1 MNKLLTTIIVV
12 LIITA
17 IVLGNVMVCGVVK
30 SSAWCQLWPH
40 LTLSKIVQF
49 IQSSGYWGIGVSIGI
64 MMIHSFI
71 PFPAEFVAIANGM
84 VYGAFWGTVIT
95 WVGAMFGAFLA
106 FGLAR
111 KLGRRFVHRIL
122 TQGNSQKVDGWVENY
137 GRLTLFISRLIP
149 VIAFNLINYVAGLTK
164 ISWWTFA
171 WTTGLGILPMTI
183 LMVVLG
189 SEITTLQWRI
199 WVLVIAAVLILW
211 FIVLRFIR
219 HYRAKLP

>member
-1 MNKLLTTIIVV
+1 MNKLITTIIVI

-17 IVLGNVMVCGVVK
+17 IILGNVMVCGVVK
-30 SSAWCQLWPH
+30 SSAWCQWWPH

-84 VYGAFWGTVIT
+84 VYGALWGSVIT
-95 WVGAMFGAFLA
+95 WVGAMLGAFLA

-111 KLGRRFVHRIL
+111 MLGRQFVHRIL
-122 TQGNSQKVDGWVENY
+122 TQKNSQKVDGWVDNY
-137 GRLTLFISRLIP
+137 GGQTLFISRLIP
-149 VIAFNLINYVAGLTK
+149 VIAFNLINYVAGLTN

-183 LMVVLG
+183 IMVVVG
-189 SEITTLQWRI
+189 SEITTLPLSMWAFI
-199 WVLVIAAVLILW
+199 IAAGLILW
-211 FIVLRFIR
+211 FILHRFIR
-219 HYRAKLP
+219 NHR

>member
-1 MNKLLTTIIVV
+1 LNKLITTIIVI

-17 IVLGNVMVCGVVK
+17 IILGNVMVCGVVK
-30 SSAWCQLWPH
+30 SSAWCQWWPH

-84 VYGAFWGTVIT
+84 VYGALWGSVIT
-95 WVGAMFGAFLA
+95 WVGAMLGAFLA

-111 KLGRRFVHRIL
+111 MLGRQFVHRIL
-122 TQGNSQKVDGWVENY
+122 TQKNSQKVDGWVDNY
-137 GRLTLFISRLIP
+137 GGQTLFISRLIP
-149 VIAFNLINYVAGLTK
+149 VIAFNLINYVAGLTN

-183 LMVVLG
+183 IMVVVG
-189 SEITTLQWRI
+189 SEITTLPLSMWAFI
-199 WVLVIAAVLILW
+199 IAAGLILW
-211 FIVLRFIR
+211 FILHRFIR
-219 HYRAKLP
+219 NHR

>member
-1 MNKLLTTIIVV
+1 LNKLITTIIVI

-17 IVLGNVMVCGVVK
+17 IILGNVMVCGVVK
-30 SSAWCQLWPH
+30 SSAWCQWWPH

-111 KLGRRFVHRIL
+111 LLGRQFVYRIITL
-122 TQGNSQKVDGWVENY
+122 ENSQKVDGWVKNY
-137 GRLTLFISRLIP
+137 GGQTLFISRLIP

-164 ISWWTFA
+164 VSWWTFA
-171 WTTGLGILPMTI
+171 WTTGLGILPITI
-183 LMVVLG
+183 LMVVVG
-189 SEITTLQWRI
+189 SEITTLSWRI
-199 WVLVIAAVLILW
+199 WVFVIAAGLILW
-211 FIVLRFIR
+211 FIINLLIR
-219 HYRAKLP
+219 NYRAKLP

>member
-1 MNKLLTTIIVV
+1 MNKLITTIIVI

-17 IVLGNVMVCGVVK
+17 IILGNVMVCGVVK
-30 SSAWCQLWPH
+30 SSAWCQWWPH
-40 LTLSKIVQF
+40 VTLSKIVQF

-111 KLGRRFVHRIL
+111 LLGRQFVYRIITL
-122 TQGNSQKVDGWVENY
+122 ENSQKVDGWVENY
-137 GRLTLFISRLIP
+137 GVHTLFISRLIP

-183 LMVVLG
+183 IMVVVG
-189 SEITTLQWRI
+189 SEIKTLPLSM
-199 WVLVIAAVLILW
+199 WVFIIAAGLILW
-211 FIVLRFIR
+211 FIIHRITR
-219 HYRAKLP
+219 NHRA